1 MTTNSDTQSSYLT
14 WQNTPFSELTPDDL
28 YAALQLRQRVFV
40 VEQKCVYL
48 DLDDADQKADHL
60 LGWDSSS
67 GKRRLVAYARLLPP
81 GVKYVEPSIGR
92 VITHPDFRGTGAGRV
107 LMGEAVRCVEA
118 AGWGSAIYIAAQLYL
133 ERFYEGFGFTRASEP
148 YTEDDI
154 WHVDM
159 RRA

>member
-1 MTTNSDTQSSYLT
+1 MPTDTPPPSSSLT
-14 WQNTPFSELTPDDL
+14 WQNTPFHELTADDL

-40 VEQKCVYL
+40 VEQKCVYM
-48 DLDDADQKADHL
+48 DLDDADQKAVHL
-60 LGWDSSS
+60 LGWHSSN

-81 GVKYVEPSIGR
+81 GLKYVEPSIGR
-92 VITHPDFRGTGAGRV
+92 VITHPEFRGTGAGRV
-107 LMGEAVRCVEA
+107 LMGEAIRCVGA

-133 ERFYEGFGFTRASEP
+133 ERFYEGFGFKRASEP